1 MKSNYKRL
9 GDYIEPCDVLNDDLS
24 LSLLQGIS
32 NEKYFQNCKSNTVDI
47 DLSRYRVCKKGWF
60 AYNRA
65 TTRNGDKISIAY
77 REEEDCLVSPSY
89 KCFKIS
95 NEQQLLPYYL
105 LLWFKRPEFD
115 RYARFMSHGSAHEYF
130 EYEQLCEVKLPVPP
144 IEEQQKI
151 VDAYQKI
158 EHRIAL
164 KKKIN
169 ENLEATVQAIYNKIF
184 VEDIDYST
192 LPAGWHFFF
201 FFDVAEL
208 SAGGDRPLVFSNV
221 QTEACSIQIFS
232 NGVENEGL
240 YGFTDRAKIYRE
252 SVTMSARGTV
262 GYVFLRDKPYV
273 PIVRL
278 ISVVPNTNYV
288 TAKYLYFVLRSID
301 LHSTGTSQQQI
312 TVPDLSKKQILIPC
326 KTVMKEFMSKID
338 PLFTSIKQNKDEIKT
353 LFDMQSNYLTVLSR

>member
-164 KKKIN
+164 KKKSMRIWK
-169 ENLEATVQAIYNKIF
+169 LRFK
-184 VEDIDYST
+184 
-192 LPAGWHFFF
+192 
-201 FFDVAEL
+201 L
-208 SAGGDRPLVFSNV
+208 S
-221 QTEACSIQIFS
+221 II
-232 NGVENEGL
+232 
-240 YGFTDRAKIYRE
+240 K
-252 SVTMSARGTV
+252 
-262 GYVFLRDKPYV
+262 FL
-273 PIVRL
+273 
-278 ISVVPNTNYV
+278 
-288 TAKYLYFVLRSID
+288 
-301 LHSTGTSQQQI
+301 
-312 TVPDLSKKQILIPC
+312 
-326 KTVMKEFMSKID
+326 
-338 PLFTSIKQNKDEIKT
+338 
-353 LFDMQSNYLTVLSR
+353 